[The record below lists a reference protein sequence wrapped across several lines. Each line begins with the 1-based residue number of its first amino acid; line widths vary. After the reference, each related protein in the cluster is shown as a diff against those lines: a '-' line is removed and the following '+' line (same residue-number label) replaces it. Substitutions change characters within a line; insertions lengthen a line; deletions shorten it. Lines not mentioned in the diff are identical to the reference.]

1 MTAISCVW
9 GRSATADAERIRRY
23 CTAAGWEL
31 VAEASK
37 AGIQDGTLGWMLR
50 TLDCTDAE
58 GVILAQEDVGGLE
71 RELPDLWP
79 RVRAVLEDAGIAVLS
94 V

>member
-1 MTAISCVW
+1 MKAITCVW

-37 AGIQDGTLGWMLR
+37 TGIQDGTLGWMLR
-50 TLDCTDAE
+50 ALECTGAE
-58 GVILAQEDVGGLE
+58 AVILAEDDLRSLE
-71 RELPDLWP
+71 RELPRLWP
-79 RVRAVLEDAGIAVLS
+79 RVREVLDEAAIAVLS